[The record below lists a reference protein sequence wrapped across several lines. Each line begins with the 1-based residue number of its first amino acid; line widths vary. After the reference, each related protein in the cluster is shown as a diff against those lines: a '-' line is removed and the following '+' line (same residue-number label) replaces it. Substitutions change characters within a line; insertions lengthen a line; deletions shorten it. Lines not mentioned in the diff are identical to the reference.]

1 METLFYVILVVLA
14 LVALVNYFKGLS
26 PELRKEQLR
35 TYKNSAEIV
44 VGFTLTT
51 GKDLIK
57 TAAKSG
63 KAGAIAIER
72 NHAEV
77 IKSMATSV
85 DEYVATKGKGNA
97 LRAGATQS
105 KEFQDHIG
113 LNSIDEYLD
122 SVISPTK

>member
-1 METLFYVILVVLA
+1 METLFYIVLAVLA

-44 VGFTLTT
+44 VGFTITT

-63 KAGAIAIER
+63 KAGAIAVER
-72 NHAEV
+72 NHSELV
-77 IKSMATSV
+77 KSMATSV

-122 SVISPTK
+122 SVISPIK